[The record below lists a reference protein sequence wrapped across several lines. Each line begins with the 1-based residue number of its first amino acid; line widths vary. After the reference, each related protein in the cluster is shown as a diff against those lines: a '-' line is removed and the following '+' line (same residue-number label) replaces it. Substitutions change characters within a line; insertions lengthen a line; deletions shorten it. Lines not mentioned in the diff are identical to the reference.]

1 MKACR
6 SSAFHVD
13 IPNYDPKNMTLQQYE
28 ACSAGMNI
36 PSTIQT
42 TWANMAT
49 NQPAMIWNVCEAP
62 QGMHFPIQA
71 VIVIVYLAVHLAFF
85 PLWGLWSIYKHAKE
99 KKFIMIQMEEDAN
112 GAKINRRPP
121 PLVELETSPSSS
133 KEIIHFE
140 EKDTSEKGFAE
151 YVDMGSNVTGEDQ
164 QEDHDALTLQGFK
177 RNTIGS
183 IMIVYMGLISVFW
196 IVILLLLCLDY
207 YGYVVKGMPFGLF
220 YNSYDLS
227 SKAFCVAWFLST
239 SWYLFINIARTK
251 IKNYFRIETSF
262 ANADFIQI
270 RKPRRVIQ
278 MKSEGEHSMMM
289 PALLKFENITR
300 HLLGF
305 DTLTTTVPVVKLDD
319 QQQQQQQQRYFE
331 FQSTRYHYE
340 ATTQKFEPVN
350 ISTFF
355 SMKPHDLMSMKQGLD
370 NATTQSRLQA
380 LGPNFIEVKVPSFLQ
395 ALWEE
400 LTGFFYIYQLQI
412 LWCYFYLAYWQI
424 GISDT
429 GVILLAALI
438 KVIVRLKSEKR
449 VKKMAE
455 HVDACQVLRN
465 QAWSSVSTA
474 DLVPGDII
482 KVEAG
487 QTVPVDAVILC
498 GDIVVDESSLTGEPL
513 PIRKFPLRATD
524 DSVSFVD
531 FDCQSSAGKT
541 NSLFAGTTIK
551 QITADA
557 IALVLKTRTDT
568 DKGQLVQRILFPQPV
583 SFIFN
588 EQLKLVFF
596 LLLLW
601 ALVLLGFGAW
611 WLGGTGMTAW
621 FYGTICAAQ
630 VMNPLLPAILVVGQ
644 SVAAGRLKK
653 KGVFCVDFPRILMAG
668 KVQIFC
674 FDKTGTLTK
683 EGLEYYGVYPAKQ
696 GTFEDL
702 QPSFAELSST
712 HNDLMQMGL
721 SCCHS
726 VTMLHGDHVGN
737 PVDLVMFQ
745 ATGASLSTDE
755 TGHDLILPPTTT
767 SSQKGPTLKVLQ
779 RFEFQHA
786 RASMSIA
793 VKDMTTGHVHVFCKG
808 SFEQIAQVSA
818 SGIPANFDEIT
829 SQSARVGCYV
839 LGMAHRDLG
848 ILSQQDEEELATHC
862 TRDQLESDL
871 TFIGLVLFKNLL
883 KEDTADAIQQIKQ
896 GDVRVVMITG
906 DNALTGVF
914 IGQQC
919 HLVPPN
925 AQVIVGDVMADMNK
939 LVWTD
944 ADTGQQV
951 EHIDA
956 AIASGGCELAITGKA
971 FRLLVSN
978 GTMRDYL
985 FSTRIFA
992 RMTPVDK
999 MQCVELLMERAIT
1012 AMCGDGGNDCGAL
1025 RSAHVGIAMSEAE
1038 ASVVSPF
1045 STPNRSVQ
1053 ACVDLLIQ
1061 GRSALAT
1068 SFASYKY
1075 LIMYGETMAT
1085 VKFCTFYYTMSFS
1098 QWNFIL
1104 IDAFITVFCA
1114 FAVTQAGAA
1123 KRLSHHRPTARI
1135 LGPEVLL
1142 SVLGQLWINVWFLI
1156 GAFIWL
1162 YTRDDFFRCREWD
1175 ARATD
1180 ASKWWLLGDS
1190 FEADVLTFMA
1200 LFQFVNCAMAFN
1212 YGYIFRQRWYRN
1224 YFLVLVWAV
1233 FISIVSYWE
1242 LADPNR
1248 FGCLMRLNCGN
1259 PDVLVSLGYQRP
1271 SFYIEPYNNPLGHN
1285 VLPKSFRYQL
1295 WAYSIGNMLVVHVW
1309 ERFVILGPVRQ
1320 WTRRKYPLK
1329 RLALTL

>member
-1 MKACR
+1 
-6 SSAFHVD
+6 
-13 IPNYDPKNMTLQQYE
+13 
-28 ACSAGMNI
+28 
-36 PSTIQT
+36 
-42 TWANMAT
+42 
-49 NQPAMIWNVCEAP
+49 
-62 QGMHFPIQA
+62 
-71 VIVIVYLAVHLAFF
+71 
-85 PLWGLWSIYKHAKE
+85 
-99 KKFIMIQMEEDAN
+99 
-112 GAKINRRPP
+112 
-121 PLVELETSPSSS
+121 
-133 KEIIHFE
+133 
-140 EKDTSEKGFAE
+140 
-151 YVDMGSNVTGEDQ
+151 
-164 QEDHDALTLQGFK
+164 
-177 RNTIGS
+177 
-183 IMIVYMGLISVFW
+183 
-196 IVILLLLCLDY
+196 
-207 YGYVVKGMPFGLF
+207 
-220 YNSYDLS
+220 
-227 SKAFCVAWFLST
+227 
-239 SWYLFINIARTK
+239 
-251 IKNYFRIETSF
+251 
-262 ANADFIQI
+262 
-270 RKPRRVIQ
+270 
-278 MKSEGEHSMMM
+278 
-289 PALLKFENITR
+289 
-300 HLLGF
+300 
-305 DTLTTTVPVVKLDD
+305 
-319 QQQQQQQQRYFE
+319 
-331 FQSTRYHYE
+331 
-340 ATTQKFEPVN
+340 
-350 ISTFF
+350 
-355 SMKPHDLMSMKQGLD
+355 
-370 NATTQSRLQA
+370 
-380 LGPNFIEVKVPSFLQ
+380 
-395 ALWEE
+395 
-400 LTGFFYIYQLQI
+400 
-412 LWCYFYLAYWQI
+412 
-424 GISDT
+424 
-429 GVILLAALI
+429 
-438 KVIVRLKSEKR
+438 
-449 VKKMAE
+449 
-455 HVDACQVLRN
+455 
-465 QAWSSVSTA
+465 
-474 DLVPGDII
+474 
-482 KVEAG
+482 
-487 QTVPVDAVILC
+487 
-498 GDIVVDESSLTGEPL
+498 
-513 PIRKFPLRATD
+513 
-524 DSVSFVD
+524 
-531 FDCQSSAGKT
+531 
-541 NSLFAGTTIK
+541 
-551 QITADA
+551 
-557 IALVLKTRTDT
+557 
-568 DKGQLVQRILFPQPV
+568 
-583 SFIFN
+583 
-588 EQLKLVFF
+588 
-596 LLLLW
+596 
-601 ALVLLGFGAW
+601 
-611 WLGGTGMTAW
+611 MTAW

-668 KVQIFC
+668 KVQVFC

-696 GTFEDL
+696 GLFDDL
-702 QPSFAELSST
+702 QPSFSDLST
-712 HNDLMQMGL
+712 TNNHLLQMGL
-721 SCCHS
+721 SSCHS
-726 VTMLHGDHVGN
+726 VTMLNGDYVGN

-745 ATGASLSTDE
+745 ATQALLSTDE
-755 TGHDLILPPTTT
+755 SGHDMIIQT
-767 SSQKGPTLKVLQ
+767 QGEQGHTLKVLQ

-808 SFEQIAQVSA
+808 SFERIADVSA
-818 SGIPANFDEIT
+818 RGLPENFDEIT

-848 ILSQQDEEELATHC
+848 MLSPEEEDQLATNC
-862 TRDQLESDL
+862 TRDELELDL
-871 TFIGLVLFKNLL
+871 EFIGLVLFKNLL

-925 AQVIVGDVMADMNK
+925 THVILGDVMTEKDHHSE

-944 ADTGQQV
+944 FDTGKPI

-956 AIASGGCELAITGKA
+956 AVASGCELAITGKA
-971 FRLLVSN
+971 FRLLVAN

-985 FSTRIFA
+985 FSTRVFA

-1123 KRLSHHRPTARI
+1123 KKLSNHRPTARI

-1224 YFLVLVWAV
+1224 YFLMLVWAV
-1233 FISIVSYWE
+1233 FIGIVSYWE

-1259 PDVLVSLGYQRP
+1259 PDVLVSLGYDRP

-1320 WTRRKYPLK
+1320 WTRRRYPLK
-1329 RLALTL
+1329 RLALKL

>member
-1 MKACR
+1 
-6 SSAFHVD
+6 
-13 IPNYDPKNMTLQQYE
+13 
-28 ACSAGMNI
+28 
-36 PSTIQT
+36 
-42 TWANMAT
+42 
-49 NQPAMIWNVCEAP
+49 MI
-62 QGMHFPIQA
+62 
-71 VIVIVYLAVHLAFF
+71 
-85 PLWGLWSIYKHAKE
+85 
-99 KKFIMIQMEEDAN
+99 
-112 GAKINRRPP
+112 
-121 PLVELETSPSSS
+121 
-133 KEIIHFE
+133 
-140 EKDTSEKGFAE
+140 
-151 YVDMGSNVTGEDQ
+151 
-164 QEDHDALTLQGFK
+164 
-177 RNTIGS
+177 
-183 IMIVYMGLISVFW
+183 
-196 IVILLLLCLDY
+196 
-207 YGYVVKGMPFGLF
+207 
-220 YNSYDLS
+220 
-227 SKAFCVAWFLST
+227 
-239 SWYLFINIARTK
+239 
-251 IKNYFRIETSF
+251 
-262 ANADFIQI
+262 
-270 RKPRRVIQ
+270 
-278 MKSEGEHSMMM
+278 M
-289 PALLKFENITR
+289 PALLKFEDMTR
-300 HLLGF
+300 HILGF
-305 DTLTTTVPVVKLDD
+305 DTLTTTVPVVKLDN
-319 QQQQQQQQRYFE
+319 QQQQRYFE

-340 ATTQKFEPVN
+340 ATTQTFEPVP
-350 ISTFF
+350 T
-355 SMKPHDLMSMKQGLD
+355 
-370 NATTQSRLQA
+370 
-380 LGPNFIEVKVPSFLQ
+380 FLQ
-395 ALWEE
+395 ALWDE

-455 HVDACQVLRN
+455 HVDTCQVLRN
-465 QAWSSVSTA
+465 QVWSSVFTA
-474 DLVPGDII
+474 DLVPGDVI
-482 KVEAG
+482 KLEAG

-498 GDIVVDESSLTGEPL
+498 GDIVVDESSLTGIVYRVYCVTGEPL

-524 DSVSFVD
+524 DSASMAD

-551 QITADA
+551 QSTADA
-557 IALVLKTRTDT
+557 VALVLKTRTDT

-668 KVQIFC
+668 KVQVFC

-696 GTFEDL
+696 DTFEDL
-702 QPSFAELSST
+702 QPSFTQLADT
-712 HNDLMQMGL
+712 NNDVMQMGL

-726 VTMLHGDHVGN
+726 VTMLNGDHVGN

-745 ATGASLSTDE
+745 ATHASLSKDE
-755 TGHDLILPPTTT
+755 AGHDLVIPDNH
-767 SSQKGPTLKVLQ
+767 QGPTLKVLQ

-808 SFEQIAQVSA
+808 SFERIADVSA
-818 SGIPANFDEIT
+818 TGIPANFDEIT

-848 ILSQQDEEELATHC
+848 ILSQQDEDQLATHC

-914 IGQQC
+914 VGQQC

-925 AQVIVGDVMADMNK
+925 ARILVGDVVDDK
-939 LVWTD
+939 LVWSD
-944 ADTGQQV
+944 ADTGTPV
-951 EHIDA
+951 EHVDA
-956 AIASGGCELAITGKA
+956 AIASGCELAMTGKA

-1045 STPNRSVQ
+1045 STPDRSVQ

-1123 KRLSHHRPTARI
+1123 KRLSQHRPTARI

-1162 YTRDDFFRCREWD
+1162 YTRDDFFRCSEWD

-1224 YFLVLVWAV
+1224 YFLILVWAV

-1259 PDVLVSLGYQRP
+1259 PDVLVSLGYDRP

-1285 VLPKSFRYQL
+1285 VLPKAFRYQL

-1320 WTRRKYPLK
+1320 WTRRRYPLK